1 LALPVF
7 PLPCCRQVEVEGE
20 AEVVVEAEVEV
31 EEKEEVEAEVEA
43 EVEVEAKANG
53 PTTNCLAATSLGTE
67 QNTPRGFTP
76 VAELQLA
83 CA

>member
-7 PLPCCRQVEVEGE
+7 PLPCCRQAEVEGE
-20 AEVVVEAEVEV
+20 VEVEVEAEVEA
-31 EEKEEVEAEVEA
+31 EAEAEAEVEA

-53 PTTNCLAATSLGTE
+53 PTTNCLAATSLGTG

>member
-1 LALPVF
+1 MALPVF
-7 PLPCCRQVEVEGE
+7 PLPCCRQVE
-20 AEVVVEAEVEV
+20 AEVEVEVEAEVEV
-31 EEKEEVEAEVEA
+31 EVDE
-43 EVEVEAKANG
+43 EAKANG
-53 PTTNCLAATSLGTE
+53 PTTNCLAATSLGTG

>member
-1 LALPVF
+1 MALPVF
-7 PLPCCRQVEVEGE
+7 PLLCCGQVEVEVKVE
-20 AEVVVEAEVEV
+20 VEAEVEV
-31 EEKEEVEAEVEA
+31 EK
-43 EVEVEAKANG
+43 EVEVDEEAKANG
-53 PTTNCLAATSLGTE
+53 PTTNCLAATSLGTG